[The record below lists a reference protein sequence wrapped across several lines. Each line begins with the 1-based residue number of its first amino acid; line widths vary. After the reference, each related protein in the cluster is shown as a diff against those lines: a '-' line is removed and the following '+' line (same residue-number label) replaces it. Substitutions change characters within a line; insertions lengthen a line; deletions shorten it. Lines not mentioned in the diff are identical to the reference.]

1 MGIVPLSMCRD
12 PNYDKMMLEFASKL
26 AFLST
31 IPDIE
36 EHCNNFLI
44 ALQRLGPPVSLAAK
58 VIADQWKKNA
68 LEQLGITF
76 NVRTI

>member
-1 MGIVPLSMCRD
+1 MCRD
-12 PNYDKMMLEFASKL
+12 PNYDKMMLEFTSKF

-31 IPDIE
+31 IPEIE

-44 ALQRLGPPVSLAAK
+44 ALQRLGSPVSLAAK
-58 VIADQWKKNA
+58 VIAGQWKKKA